1 MYAQTGKENK
11 FKLCKVTGSDRLYT
25 MTGITTQSVGWRCV
39 YLGYNKATDLTR
51 FWWSRYRRLIPEGQ
65 IIDRLAERTHLYG
78 FRFELKITNRLQPS
92 IFWGDQG
99 KQLLREVAI
108 FLEQP
113 KEAKE
118 LPVVRSIV
126 YPLRV
131 GDALQVWVNGEYT
144 LSLSNHQEELEFV
157 TELQSYKHCKP
168 SVIIQALRTF
178 QLPED

>member
-25 MTGITTQSVGWRCV
+25 MTGITTASVGWRCV

-51 FWWSRYRRLIPEGQ
+51 FWWSRYRRLIPSSQ
-65 IIDRLAERTHLYG
+65 IIDRCSERTEQYG
-78 FRFELKITNRLQPS
+78 FRFELKITNKLQPS

-118 LPVVRSIV
+118 LPVVRSVV

-131 GDALQVWVNGEYT
+131 GDALQVWVNGEYC
-144 LSLSNHQEELEFV
+144 LSLSSHQEQLEFV
-157 TELQSYKHCKP
+157 TQLQSYKHCKP